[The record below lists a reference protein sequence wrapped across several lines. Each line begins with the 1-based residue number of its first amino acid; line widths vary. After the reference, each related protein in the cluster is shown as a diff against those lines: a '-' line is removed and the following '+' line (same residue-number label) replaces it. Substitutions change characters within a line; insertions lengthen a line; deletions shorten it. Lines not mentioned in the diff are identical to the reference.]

1 MDAFVMSALVV
12 AISEI
17 GDKTQLLSLFLA
29 ARFRRPLPI
38 ILGIGCATILNH
50 GIAGA
55 VGTWLH
61 DALSPELLRWMLAAS
76 FLAIAGWTML
86 PDKLENETPPAE
98 RYGVFVVTLIA
109 FFLAEIGDKTQIA
122 TTVLAAKH
130 DALIA
135 VVGGSTLG
143 MLCVDVPSVLVG
155 SALPAAMPL
164 RALRFA
170 GAGLFGALAAA
181 SLFGVQ
187 LAPA

>member
-1 MDAFVMSALVV
+1 MEAFVMSALVV

-38 ILGIGCATILNH
+38 ILGIGCATSLNH

-61 DALSPELLRWMLAAS
+61 DALSPDTLRWMLGVS
-76 FLAIAGWTML
+76 FLAIAGWTL
-86 PDKLENETPPAE
+86 FPDRLEKEAAPAE

-155 SALPAAMPL
+155 TALPAAIPL

-181 SLFGVQ
+181 RRFGIQ
-187 LAPA
+187 LEPA

>member
-1 MDAFVMSALVV
+1 MEAFVTSALVV

-50 GIAGA
+50 GVAGA

-61 DALSPELLRWMLAAS
+61 DALSPEVLRWMLAAS

-86 PDKLENETPPAE
+86 PDKLENETRPAE

-155 SALPAAMPL
+155 TALPAAIPL

-181 SLFGVQ
+181 SLFGIQ

>member
-1 MDAFVMSALVV
+1 MEAFLVSAVVV
-12 AISEI
+12 AVSEI

-38 ILGIGCATILNH
+38 ILGICGATVLNH

-61 DALSPELLRWMLAAS
+61 DALSPDVLRWMLAAS
-76 FLAIAGWTML
+76 FLAIAGWALL
-86 PDKLENETPPAE
+86 PDSLDEEKAPAE

-122 TTVLAAKH
+122 TTVLAARH
-130 DALIA
+130 GALIA

-155 SALPAAMPL
+155 SALPSAIPL
-164 RALRFA
+164 RALRIA

-181 SLFGVQ
+181 TLFGIQ